1 MHETLPSYDIV
12 DHAAD
17 DAVFLYGPPSRL
29 QGSVR
34 LSNKGDEVVVL
45 RRARLVLAGGEVVS
59 ISRLRTTRLLPGISA
74 EVPVVFAVG
83 RSMAPGTYRGLVE
96 LAGVS
101 HLALV
106 QVTELASV
114 MVTPNLLV
122 VESEPGGT
130 VEKEAVIAN
139 HGNVDTRLDAY
150 NALPLDDELLGCY
163 VLRNAAL
170 AFSDREVGT
179 LDELLGDVANATK
192 AGFEAAG
199 VAGVTL
205 VDGSVTVPPGIAQ
218 TVKLRI
224 DLPAHLRHGTRY
236 VGSMPVG
243 TSYLRLLIV
252 THHRPGAA
260 MASPPAV
267 SSGERR
273 RPPASSAQ
281 RARRPAKKAGS
292 ATKSTRK

>member
-1 MHETLPSYDIV
+1 VHETLPSYDIV
-12 DHAAD
+12 DHSAD
-17 DAVFLYGPPSRL
+17 EAVFLYGPPSRL

-34 LSNKGDEVVVL
+34 LNNKGDDVVVL
-45 RRARLVLAGGEVVS
+45 RRACLIMDDGEVVS
-59 ISRLRTTRLLPGISA
+59 VSRLRTVRLLPGMRA
-74 EVPVVFAVG
+74 DAPVVFAIG
-83 RSMAPGTYRGLVE
+83 RSTAPGTYRGLVE
-96 LAGVS
+96 LAGVR
-101 HLALV
+101 HLASI

-122 VESEPGGT
+122 IEAEPGGT
-130 VEKEAVIAN
+130 VEKEAVVVN

-150 NALPLDDELLGCY
+150 NGLPLDDELLGCY

-170 AFSDREVGT
+170 TFSDREVGT

-199 VAGVTL
+199 VAGLTL
-205 VDGSVTVPPGIAQ
+205 VDGSVTVPPGTAQ
-218 TVKLRI
+218 TIRLRI
-224 DLPAHLRHGTRY
+224 NLPEHLRHGTRY
-236 VGSMPVG
+236 IGSMPVG

-252 THHRPGAA
+252 THHRAGAA
-260 MASPPAV
+260 MAAPPAI

-273 RPPASSAQ
+273 RPPVSGAQ